1 MSIDRKWTS
10 KKKRALEVL
19 LRLKRLY
26 PDATCSL
33 DYTTPVQLLVA
44 TILSA
49 QCTDER
55 VNKVTPALFAKFPDA
70 RSMAYADILDIE
82 ELVRSTGFYHNKAKN
97 IQGACRKIVEEFDGE
112 VPQLME
118 QLLTLPGVARKT
130 ANVVSAH
137 AFGNIQGVTVDTHV
151 MDLSMPGQ
159 SGIDALAMIRA
170 KAPDVGILILSGYP
184 EEHYAVNL
192 IRQGASGYL
201 NKECDPS
208 EIVDA
213 IRVISLGKRY
223 ITPTVA
229 ELLAQQLNRPN
240 DMASHE
246 QLSERE
252 FQVFLKLA
260 KGETAGDIAKA
271 LSLSVKT
278 VSTYRTR
285 VMEKMS
291 LASNSDLTYYAL
303 KNKLID

>member
-1 MSIDRKWTS
+1 MHS
-10 KKKRALEVL
+10 L
-19 LRLKRLY
+19 
-26 PDATCSL
+26 PDL
-33 DYTTPVQLLVA
+33 Q
-44 TILSA
+44 
-49 QCTDER
+49 TDP
-55 VNKVTPALFAKFPDA
+55 TW
-70 RSMAYADILDIE
+70 
-82 ELVRSTGFYHNKAKN
+82 
-97 IQGACRKIVEEFDGE
+97 
-112 VPQLME
+112 
-118 QLLTLPGVARKT
+118 
-130 ANVVSAH
+130 
-137 AFGNIQGVTVDTHV
+137 
-151 MDLSMPGQ
+151 Q

-201 NKECDPS
+201 NKECDPA

-223 ITPTVA
+223 ITPAVA
-229 ELLAQQLNRPN
+229 ELLAQQLNRPS
-240 DMASHE
+240 DKAAHE
-246 QLSERE
+246 HLSERE

-285 VMEKMS
+285 VREKMS